1 MEPAELADRGAGIL
15 RELEL
20 QAELYLEHNLVTSVG
35 VSSGQVESVEF
46 KEELGAGIR
55 VFEGGRVGFAYTS
68 DLRASGVRDAAHLA
82 RALAAHTDPDAANK
96 LPRPRAIP
104 PAACESGE
112 IAVAKVETYR
122 KIALAR
128 AMEEAARAVDAS
140 VTKVGEAKYSD
151 VVGRVEVRNT
161 EGLACG
167 GAFAR
172 VYGAIDVIAEK
183 DGDSQ
188 SGFASDFALKFSSLD
203 PFKIGREAA
212 RRAVAKIGGAK
223 AATARAEVVLDPEVT
238 GSLLE
243 SLAEAIS
250 ADAVIKGKSFLAGRV
265 DQAVASP
272 AVSLVD
278 DGRFPGGNRS
288 FHFDGEGSPTGRTVL
303 IEGGRLRGYLHNAYT
318 AARLGA
324 EPTGNGM
331 RSSYMGPP
339 RVAPTTL
346 YLTPSAR
353 SREEIMKEA
362 GRGFLITEIMG
373 LHTVDPITGEFSLG
387 AAGHRLVD
395 GEVGEPVAGMGL
407 AGSLPLLLKGIAAVA
422 SDLRL
427 LPGGTAGS
435 TILVHD
441 LSVSG
446 T

>member
-1 MEPAELADRGAGIL
+1 MEPSELADRGIAVL
-15 RELEL
+15 RECGA
-20 QAELYLEHNLVTSVG
+20 QGELYLEHNLVTSVG
-35 VSSGQVESVEF
+35 VSSGKVESLEF
-46 KEELGAGIR
+46 KEELGAGVR
-55 VFEGGRVGFAYTS
+55 VFEEGRVGFAYTA
-68 DLRASGVRDAAHLA
+68 DLRAGGVREAVDLA
-82 RALAAHTDPDAANK
+82 RALAAHTDPDAANR
-96 LPRPRAIP
+96 LPRPRSAP
-104 PAACESGE
+104 PAPPESGE

-128 AMEEAARAVDAS
+128 AMEEAARAVDPC

-161 EGLACG
+161 EGISCG

-172 VYGAIDVIAEK
+172 IYGVIDVVAER

-188 SGFASDFALKFSSLD
+188 SGFASDFALKFASLD
-203 PFKIGREAA
+203 PFKIGREAG
-212 RRAVAKIGGAK
+212 RRAMAKIGGAK
-223 AATARAEVVLDPEVT
+223 AATTRADIVLDPEVT

-265 DQAVASP
+265 GQLVASDC
-272 AVSLVD
+272 VSLVD

-288 FHFDGEGSPTGRTVL
+288 FHFDGEGSPTGRTILV
-303 IEGGRLRGYLHNAYT
+303 ESGQLRGYIHNAYT
-318 AARLGA
+318 AARLNA
-324 EPTGNGM
+324 EPTGNGI

-346 YLTPSAR
+346 YLTPSAK
-353 SREEIMKEA
+353 SREEILREA
-362 GRGFLITEIMG
+362 GDGFLITEIMG
-373 LHTVDPITGEFSLG
+373 LHTIDPITGEFSLG
-387 AAGHRLVD
+387 ACGHRLSG
-395 GEVGEPVAGMGL
+395 GEIGDPVAGMGL
-407 AGSLPLLLKGIAAVA
+407 AGSMPLLLKGVAAVG

-435 TILVHD
+435 TILVRD